1 MIPAKI
7 EDVFI
12 QITTNISGVILNI
25 DAGKFAISEFRLNQ
39 SIFDV
44 CPFLEGT
51 LEALEENTSFLLE
64 GMVVNADNQ
73 EFNVD
78 LELFNT
84 CKVVTVL
91 IHNRTNV
98 YKYVDQ
104 LNQNR
109 NDIFFVKRELAE
121 KNIELDRLR
130 KIADKANEEKS
141 RFLAMMS
148 HEIRN
153 PLNVILGYSEMISN
167 ESINDNVK
175 EYANLLSLSGK
186 NLKVIVNDI
195 LDLSRIEAG
204 KLDLVNSE
212 LNVHEVAKNAIDN
225 YRFQNKNNKI
235 TLALEVDE
243 NIPKVL
249 IGDDVRVNQIL
260 SNLLSNA
267 LKFTEKGVISLK
279 LNIDSE
285 EENQVL
291 LNFLIEDSGRGM
303 TAEQASKIFNEY
315 QQNNKDDNRVY
326 GGAGLGLSIVK
337 KLLLA
342 MNGEISVKSKLNS
355 GTLFKVKIPFSKP
368 KQNQQSQ
375 NQNPEK
381 FTDINLVGKRI
392 LVADDDV
399 LNQSIVSH
407 ILKSENVVLTLVKDG
422 FEALQLLKNNI
433 FDIVLLDIHMPN
445 ITGEQLVQMSNEF
458 ASDNS
463 KIPFLALTANTT
475 EEDVLRYKSI
485 GFKDVIG
492 KPYTAKQLKEQVY
505 KALN

>member
-12 QITTNISGVILNI
+12 QITTNITGDILNI
-25 DAGKFAISEFRLNQ
+25 DAGKFAVSEFHLNQ
-39 SIFDV
+39 SIFNV

-51 LEALEENTSFLLE
+51 LEALGENTPFLLE
-64 GMVVNADNQ
+64 GMVINIDNQ

-78 LELFNT
+78 LELFN
-84 CKVVTVL
+84 KNEVVTVL

-121 KNIELDRLR
+121 KNSELERLR

-167 ESINDNVK
+167 ETINNSVK

-204 KLDLVNSE
+204 KLDLVNAQ
-212 LNVHEVAKNAIDN
+212 LNIHEIAKNAIDN
-225 YRFQNKNNKI
+225 YRFQNKNPNVTLVVEVNKN
-235 TLALEVDE
+235 V
-243 NIPKVL
+243 PKIL
-249 IGDDVRVNQIL
+249 IGDDVRINQIL

-279 LNIDSE
+279 LNVDSDE
-285 EENQVL
+285 KDKVI

-342 MNGEISVKSKLNS
+342 MAGEISVISKLNS
-355 GTLFKVKIPFSKP
+355 GTIFKVKIPFTKSQKN
-368 KQNQQSQ
+368 KHSQ
-375 NQNPEK
+375 NKILEKVQNLDL
-381 FTDINLVGKRI
+381 TGKRV

-407 ILKSENVVLTLVKDG
+407 ILKSENVALTLAKDG
-422 FEALQLLKNNI
+422 FEALEMLKTTI

-445 ITGEQLVQMSNEF
+445 ITGEKLIQMSNEF
-458 ASDNS
+458 ANDNS
-463 KIPFLALTANTT
+463 NIPFLALTANTT
-475 EEDVLRYKSI
+475 EEDILRYKSI

-492 KPYTAKQLKEQVY
+492 KPYTAKQFKEQIY
-505 KALN
+505 KALI